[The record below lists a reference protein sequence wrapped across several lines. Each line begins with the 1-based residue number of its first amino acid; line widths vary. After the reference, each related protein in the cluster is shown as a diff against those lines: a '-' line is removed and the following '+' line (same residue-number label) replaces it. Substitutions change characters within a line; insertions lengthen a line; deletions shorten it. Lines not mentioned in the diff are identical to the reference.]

1 MARDLN
7 DTLIFVKV
15 VEHGSFISAARAL
28 RLPKTTVSRK
38 VQDLETRLGAQL
50 LHRTTRKL
58 GLTEAG
64 NIYFEHCQR
73 IARELDEAES
83 AVGQLQGGPRGWLRF
98 TAPYSVGIT
107 WIAPLLGEFHARHPE
122 VRLEMLLTNE
132 PLDII
137 DKEIDVALRV
147 GELPD
152 SNLIARRLAVFR
164 TQVYASP
171 NYLARHGEPLHPDD
185 LQHHRTLAM
194 QKSRRNGAYVWTL
207 SDGERNI
214 DYRVDPV
221 LVANDPGALKGALL
235 CGEGLMLASDV
246 TVKAYAE
253 QGYVQ
258 RVLAGWTGPEM
269 DFNAVFPRGQV
280 QSPKVRAF
288 VDFLVERLNFDADY
302 MQVLC
307 PDRQRFRKASED
319 ASAAIA
325 AELAKVAKQRPNK
338 ASPSPE
344 VEVDAIVAG
353 ARHDSEDA
361 ELA

>member
-15 VEHGSFISAARAL
+15 IEHGSFISAARAL

-98 TAPYSVGIT
+98 TAPYSIGIDK
-107 WIAPLLGEFHARHPE
+107 IAPLLGEFHARHPE
-122 VRLEMLLTNE
+122 VRVEMVLANE
-132 PLDII
+132 SLDLI

-147 GELPD
+147 GSLPD
-152 SNLIARRLAVFR
+152 SNLIARRLAMFR
-164 TQVYASP
+164 TQVYASTH
-171 NYLARHGEPLHPDD
+171 YLERHGEPLHPDD
-185 LQHHRTLAM
+185 LQHHRALAM
-194 QKSRRNGAYVWTL
+194 QKTRRNGGYVWTL
-207 SDGERNI
+207 NDGERDVDYPI
-214 DYRVDPV
+214 DPI

-235 CGEGLMLASDV
+235 CGEGLMLAADV
-246 TVKAYAE
+246 MVKPYAE
-253 QGYVQ
+253 QGYV
-258 RVLAGWTGPEM
+258 RRLLAGWTGPEYE
-269 DFNAVFPRGQV
+269 FNAVFPRGRV

-288 VDFLVERLNFDADY
+288 VDFLVERINFEADY
-302 MQVLC
+302 MMELC
-307 PDRQRFRKASED
+307 PNRRRMEATACGGSP
-319 ASAAIA
+319 AVA
-325 AELAKVAKQRPNK
+325 AELAR
-338 ASPSPE
+338 
-344 VEVDAIVAG
+344 VAG
-353 ARHDSEDA
+353 EPALVASAGPTHRTVTVG
-361 ELA
+361 

>member
-64 NIYFEHCQR
+64 NIYYDMCQR

-98 TAPYSVGIT
+98 TAPYSLGVT
-107 WIAPLLGEFHARHPE
+107 WIAPLLGEFHARYPE
-122 VRLEMLLTNE
+122 VRIDMVLNNE
-132 PLDII
+132 PLDLI

-147 GELPD
+147 GHLPD
-152 SNLIARRLAVFR
+152 SNLVARRLAVFR

-171 NYLARHGEPLHPDD
+171 GYLARHGEPLHPDD
-185 LQHHRTLAM
+185 LQHHRALAM
-194 QKSRRNGAYVWTL
+194 SKQRRNGQYVWTL
-207 SDGERNI
+207 SDGQREV
-214 DYRVDPV
+214 DYRIDPV
-221 LVANDPGALKGALL
+221 LVANDPAAVKGALL
-235 CGEGLMLASDV
+235 CGEGLLLASDIMM
-246 TVKAYAE
+246 KAYAE
-253 QGYVQ
+253 QNLVQ
-258 RVLAGWTGPEM
+258 RVLAGWTGPEF
-269 DFNAVFPRGQV
+269 DFNAVFPRGQM

-302 MQVLC
+302 MQELC
-307 PDRQRFRKASED
+307 EDSPIRCPQMLAALDARAAASHPPATVALD
-319 ASAAIA
+319 QVAPVAAPA
-325 AELAKVAKQRPNK
+325 VDTT
-338 ASPSPE
+338 PE
-344 VEVDAIVAG
+344 PA
-353 ARHDSEDA
+353 
-361 ELA
+361 